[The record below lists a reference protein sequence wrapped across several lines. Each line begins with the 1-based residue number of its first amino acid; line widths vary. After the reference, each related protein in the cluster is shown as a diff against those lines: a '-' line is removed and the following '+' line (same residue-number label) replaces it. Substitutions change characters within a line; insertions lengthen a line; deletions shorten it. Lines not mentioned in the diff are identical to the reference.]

1 MKETHVALDENDFYK
16 ILGIAQNASD
26 NDIRKAYY
34 LKAFQYHPVSKKNKN
49 KSYFNNFSIIRIKT
63 YQTKKKT

>member
-16 ILGIAQNASD
+16 ILGIAQNASV

-49 KSYFNNFSIIRIKT
+49 KKILTIFKSNRIKIFPI
-63 YQTKKKT
+63 KKKI